1 VDEPFK
7 LIAAMAYGYL
17 VGAIP
22 SAYLAGRLIK
32 GVDIRKVGSGNV
44 GASNVWY
51 NVGKFWIFPIGFFD
65 LFVKGGTSVWF
76 AFDVLGLGLESQ
88 VAAGLLAIA
97 GHNWPVFLGFK
108 GGRGVAPIVGV
119 LFALARMELAMFI
132 IVSVIGWRLTGSSAV
147 WVLISLALLPLWSLV
162 WDRPLSIA
170 LLMGGIFIIT
180 IVKRMTASGPRADST
195 ISWPVVLATRLL
207 MDRDIPDR
215 EAWVRRPP
223 PAASDD
229 K

>member
-1 VDEPFK
+1 MDEPFK

-22 SAYLAGRLIK
+22 SAYLAGRLVK

-65 LFVKGGTSVWF
+65 LFGKGGTSVWF
-76 AFDVLGLGLESQ
+76 ARDALGLGLESQ

-119 LFALARMELAMFI
+119 LLALARMELAMFI
-132 IVSVIGWRLTGSSAV
+132 IVSVSGWRLTGSSAV
-147 WVLISLALLPLWSLV
+147 WVLISLALLPLWSLI
-162 WDRPLSIA
+162 WDRPTTIA
-170 LLMGGIFIIT
+170 LLMVGILIIT
-180 IVKRMTASGPRADST
+180 IVKRMTASGPRADSN
-195 ISWPVVLATRLL
+195 ISWPVVLITRLL

-223 PAASDD
+223 PTASGET
-229 K
+229 

>member
-1 VDEPFK
+1 MDEPFK
-7 LIAAMAYGYL
+7 LIAAMVYGYV

-22 SAYLAGRLIK
+22 SAYLAGRVVK

-51 NVGKFWIFPIGFFD
+51 NVGKFWIFPIGLFD
-65 LFVKGGTSVWF
+65 LFAKGGTSVWF
-76 AFDVLGLGLESQ
+76 ARDALGLGLETQ

-97 GHNWPVFLGFK
+97 GHNWPVFLGFQ

-119 LFALARMELAMFI
+119 LIALARMELVMFI
-132 IVSVIGWRLTGSSAV
+132 IVSVSGWRLTGSSAV

-162 WDRPLSIA
+162 WDRPLAIA
-170 LLMGGIFIIT
+170 LLMVGIFIIT
-180 IVKRMTASGPRADST
+180 IVKRMAAAGSRADST

-215 EAWVRRPP
+215 EAWIRRQPS
-223 PAASDD
+223 ASSEG
-229 K
+229 